1 MRIARNM
8 HEIRKVAYAAAGP
21 TITIVD
27 MNRCILRACDVFLVG
42 LCRLRAMR
50 FWPKCIYRAMDFRPK
65 CIYRA
70 IGVLRIARNVVLA
83 KMHIPRYGLL
93 CVLRAMRI

>member
-1 MRIARNM
+1 M

-42 LCRLRAMR
+42 FSVIKEPQRGAY
-50 FWPKCIYRAMDFRPK
+50 INGY
-65 CIYRA
+65 
-70 IGVLRIARNVVLA
+70 
-83 KMHIPRYGLL
+83 
-93 CVLRAMRI
+93 